1 MGWYCAFLAL
11 LFRVLGLL
19 MMVSLCLLML
29 FCVASGCGFSDFLWF
44 CFLWVVLPRILLSVF
59 SGALVG
65 VSDAK
70 VLLWFMLVFRVT
82 SGWGGLPAF
91 RVRYGGKVFEWWFW
105 LCLSCLVVVFVGLG
119 GIVVAVTFGC

>member
-1 MGWYCAFLAL
+1 ML
-11 LFRVLGLL
+11 LPV
-19 MMVSLCLLML
+19 V
-29 FCVASGCGFSDFLWF
+29 GFSDFLWF

-70 VLLWFMLVFRVT
+70 VLLRFMLVFRVT

-91 RVRYGGKVFEWWFW
+91 RVRYGGEVFE
-105 LCLSCLVVVFVGLG
+105 
-119 GIVVAVTFGC
+119 